1 MTVKLN
7 EPTVEEKLK
16 ALYSLKKV
24 DEEIRKIEILRGEL
38 PLDIQDLEDELE
50 GLNTRADRFKNEV
63 TALDNQIAQKKND
76 MVDAQAKIKKYEAQ
90 QMKVRNNREF
100 DSLSKEIEYQEL
112 DIELAKKRIN
122 QYTEEINSKQDGINK
137 VRDAIADRNEALL
150 QKKKELDEIIS
161 ETKEREEELLRE
173 SAALEVKI
181 DQRLLNAYKRLKTN
195 SINSLSIVKVQ
206 RGACGGCFNQI
217 PPQRLLDIAARK
229 RVIDCEYCGR
239 ILVDEHIDA
248 EESEEAVSND

>member
-24 DEEIRKIEILRGEL
+24 DEEIRKIETLRGEL
-38 PLDIQDLEDELE
+38 PLDIQDLEDELV

-63 TALDNQIAQKKND
+63 AALDSQIAQKKND
-76 MVDAQAKIKKYEAQ
+76 MIDAQAKIKKYEAQ

-137 VRDAIADRNEALL
+137 VSDAITDRNEALL
-150 QKKKELDEIIS
+150 QKKKELEEIIS

-239 ILVDEHIDA
+239 ILVDENIDV
-248 EESEEAVSND
+248 EESEETVSND